1 MGNGGVPG
9 LRMHGRCSAMDV
21 PGPARHGMGRH
32 IPSGCVVPARVA
44 SRIARTSN
52 FHRATALRPRIY
64 FPPGTRVASPTSVLQ
79 DAAARAEYG
88 RVAANTSNNEQRF
101 RVTPE
106 KHHGARTPRGEAEG
120 NGTEFASFRALSE
133 HDRQAIN
140 AIIQNKDRI
149 KLAQA
154 QLRDDVK
161 TVAERLGMK
170 TSELNRIVRLAM
182 QEQERGNALLHEK
195 ALIEV
200 AEQLVS

>member
-1 MGNGGVPG
+1 MTPQKPNGA
-9 LRMHGRCSAMDV
+9 H
-21 PGPARHGMGRH
+21 PAH
-32 IPSGCVVPARVA
+32 AENAA
-44 SRIARTSN
+44 S
-52 FHRATALRPRIY
+52 
-64 FPPGTRVASPTSVLQ
+64 
-79 DAAARAEYG
+79 
-88 RVAANTSNNEQRF
+88 
-101 RVTPE
+101 
-106 KHHGARTPRGEAEG
+106 
-120 NGTEFASFRALSE
+120 GTEFASFRALSE

-140 AIIQNKDRI
+140 GIIQGKDRI

-200 AEQLVS
+200 AEQLVG

>member
-21 PGPARHGMGRH
+21 PAPAPCCIGRH
-32 IPSGCVVPARVA
+32 IVKGGAVPATVA
-44 SRIARTSN
+44 TCMARMGN
-52 FHRATALRPRIY
+52 FHRASSLDRVYTSRPARGSSRRR
-64 FPPGTRVASPTSVLQ
+64 PCCTRSRVQSTPG
-79 DAAARAEYG
+79 G
-88 RVAANTSNNEQRF
+88 RNTSNNEQRF

-106 KHHGARTPRGEAEG
+106 KHHGARAPRGQAEG

-154 QLRDDVK
+154 QLREDVK